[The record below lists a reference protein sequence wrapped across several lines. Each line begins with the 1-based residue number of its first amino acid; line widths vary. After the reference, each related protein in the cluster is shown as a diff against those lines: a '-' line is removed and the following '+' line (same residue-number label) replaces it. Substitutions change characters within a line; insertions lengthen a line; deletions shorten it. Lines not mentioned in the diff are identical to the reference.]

1 MTLAGHTEPVL
12 SGEYLCKQVPRKRG
26 RKTTKKKRHTKEA
39 YHVVLLGSILTAVII
54 CAVRGLLWL
63 IGFVIMFPFA
73 VIKQI
78 IRIMGGR
85 Q

>member
-1 MTLAGHTEPVL
+1 MWFLFGFIV
-12 SGEYLCKQVPRKRG
+12 
-26 RKTTKKKRHTKEA
+26 
-39 YHVVLLGSILTAVII
+39 TAVII

-63 IGFVIMFPFA
+63 IGFIIMFPFA

-78 IRIMGGR
+78 IRIMSGR

>member
-1 MTLAGHTEPVL
+1 MWF
-12 SGEYLCKQVPRKRG
+12 
-26 RKTTKKKRHTKEA
+26 
-39 YHVVLLGSILTAVII
+39 LLGSILTAVII

-85 Q
+85 QENAAAGTSSWKTKRPPA

>member
-1 MTLAGHTEPVL
+1 MWFLFGF
-12 SGEYLCKQVPRKRG
+12 
-26 RKTTKKKRHTKEA
+26 
-39 YHVVLLGSILTAVII
+39 ILTAVII

-63 IGFVIMFPFA
+63 IGFIIMFPFA

-78 IRIMGGR
+78 IRIMSGR